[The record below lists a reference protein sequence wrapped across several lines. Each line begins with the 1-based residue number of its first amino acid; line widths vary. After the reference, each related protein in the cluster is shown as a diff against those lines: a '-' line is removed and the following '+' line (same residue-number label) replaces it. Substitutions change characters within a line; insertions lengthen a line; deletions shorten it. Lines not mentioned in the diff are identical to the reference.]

1 MKILILDSI
10 TFGDDISLDKF
21 KELGEVIKYTQS
33 SDKEVKQRIEQHNPE
48 VIITNKVM
56 MNEEVLSGASALKMI
71 AVTATGYNNIDLV
84 YAKKRGITVAN
95 VAGYST
101 QSVIQ
106 HTFALCF
113 YLLEKLSYYD
123 NYVKS
128 GEYNNCP
135 CFTHFA
141 AKFNELA
148 GKTWGIIGLGAIGRG
163 VAGIAE
169 SFGCKV
175 IYYSASGHTYD
186 VPYKRVEFDELL
198 ALSDVLSIHAPLN
211 EFTENLM
218 NASAFEKMKN
228 TAVLINVGRGP
239 IVNEA
244 DLADALNKNKIAAAG
259 LDVLTRE
266 PIEAGNPLNS
276 IKDSTKLIVTPHI
289 AWATVEA
296 RTRLMNEVYENIK
309 AFTEGKERNTVTV

>member
-10 TFGDDISLDKF
+10 TLGDDISLDKL
-21 KELGEVIKYTQS
+21 KELGEVITYPQS
-33 SDKEVKQRIEQHNPE
+33 SREEAKRRITKHNPE
-48 VIITNKVM
+48 VIITNKVVID
-56 MNEEVLSGASALKMI
+56 EAVLSGAPAVKMI
-71 AVTATGYNNIDLV
+71 AETATGYNNIDLV
-84 YAKKRGITVAN
+84 YAKAHGITVAN

-128 GEYNNCP
+128 GAYINSP
-135 CFTHFA
+135 CFTHFD
-141 AKFNELA
+141 AKFHELA

-163 VAGIAE
+163 VAKIAE

-186 VPYKRVEFDELL
+186 VPYERVEFDEIL
-198 ALSDVLSIHAPLN
+198 AQSDILSIHAPLN
-211 EFTENLM
+211 QNTENLM
-218 NASAFEKMKN
+218 NKAAFEKMKN
-228 TAVLINVGRGP
+228 SAILINVGRGP
-239 IVNEA
+239 IVNDE
-244 DLADALNKNKIAAAG
+244 DLVAALNENQIAAAG
-259 LDVLTRE
+259 LDVLTKE
-266 PIEAGNPLNS
+266 PVEADNPLNS
-276 IKDSTKLIVTPHI
+276 VKDSTKLIVTPHI

-296 RTRLMNEVYENIK
+296 RTRLMDEVYENIK
-309 AFTEGKERNTVTV
+309 AFTEGKARNVVG

>member
-21 KELGEVIKYTQS
+21 KQLGEVIKYTQS
-33 SDKEVKQRIEQHNPE
+33 SIEEAKQRIAQHNPE
-48 VIITNKVM
+48 VIITNKVV
-56 MNEEVLSGASALKMI
+56 MNEETLAGALGVKMI

-128 GEYNNCP
+128 GEYINCP
-135 CFTHFA
+135 CFTHFG
-141 AKFNELA
+141 AKFNELSQ
-148 GKTWGIIGLGAIGRG
+148 KTWGIIGLGAIGRG
-163 VAGIAE
+163 VAKIAE
-169 SFGCKV
+169 AFGCNV

-198 ALSDVLSIHAPLN
+198 AQSDILSIHAPLN
-211 EFTENLM
+211 ELTENLI
-218 NASAFEKMKN
+218 NKSAFEKMKN
-228 TAVLINVGRGP
+228 SAVLINVGRGP
-239 IVNEA
+239 IVNDM
-244 DLADALNKNKIAAAG
+244 DLVEALNENKIAAAG
-259 LDVLTRE
+259 LDVLTKE
-266 PIEAGNPLNS
+266 PIEENS
-276 IKDSTKLIVTPHI
+276 PFNQIKDSTKLIVTPHI

-309 AFTEGKERNTVTV
+309 AFTEGKERNTVTC